1 MYQLK
6 LEKFDGPLDLLLQM
20 IEQDKLNISEIS
32 LAEMADQYVEY
43 ITLNKDRIN
52 ANELS
57 DFLLIAAKLLLI
69 KSRYLMP
76 FLKTEED
83 DEAGDLESRLKIYKE
98 FLEAS
103 LKINIFYE
111 NGNTA
116 FLRPIFMPEKEV
128 CFYPP
133 KQIFAA
139 DLKEMFESLLSRL
152 VPSFK
157 IDEEKFEKRVT
168 VQEKLEQIKALLL
181 KQVEFGFNNLLGTRE
196 KSEVIV
202 SFLAILELVKQKYVF
217 VDQEG
222 HFEEIMVRSIR

>member
-6 LEKFDGPLDLLLQM
+6 LEKFEGPLDLLLQM

-43 ITLNKDRIN
+43 ITLNKDTIN

-57 DFLLIAAKLLLI
+57 DFLLVAAKLLLI

-83 DEAGDLESRLKIYKE
+83 EEIGDLETRLKIYKE

-103 LKINIFYE
+103 RGINTYYE

-116 FLRPIFMPEKEV
+116 FSRPIFLPEKEAS
-128 CFYPP
+128 FYPP
-133 KQIFAA
+133 KQFSAGN
-139 DLKEMFESLLSRL
+139 LKEMFESLLSRL
-152 VPSFK
+152 TPSFK
-157 IDEEKFEKRVT
+157 IDEERFEKRVT
-168 VQEKLEQIKALLL
+168 VQEKLDQIKILLL
-181 KQVEFGFNNLLGTRE
+181 KQVELGFSNLLGTRE
-196 KSEVIV
+196 KSEIIV
-202 SFLAILELVKQKYVF
+202 SFLAVLELVKQRFIF
-217 VDQEG
+217 VEQEG
-222 HFEEIMVRSIR
+222 YFEEIVIKRTN